1 MDHPSRDQ
9 KMAGH
14 VVAEERGTRVV
25 GHPAL
30 TCLLDRRMAGT
41 GRV

>member
-1 MDHPSRDQ
+1 
-9 KMAGH
+9 MAGH

-30 TCLLDRRMAGT
+30 TCLLNRRLADT
-41 GRV
+41 G